1 MSKYWKQSLWIGGI
15 YWVISLAFWYA
26 DSFEASM
33 IDLGSSILLLLF
45 LIPMKWLAPIK
56 NIDTAIAKAPIVST
70 FLVFVGWVPY
80 FNAMVFFVTAMAA
93 LLIALVY
100 PLEYLFMNL
109 FNIAIILEVLRKLA
123 IIVSFIAAALLVLVF
138 RKSAAGC
145 LGRRYRLIGGDSCD
159 ARVIEPAAAASA
171 KSMYACKA
179 AAEKREADKTAAK
192 AKVEAKEEKP
202 AVEKT
207 VKKTVKKTVG
217 KKINKG
223 TTSKTD
229 AAKAKKVTE
238 KSVADQ
244 AIKQVKA
251 DLKKKNPQTALKK
264 KPAKKKTGAKK
275 SAAAK

>member
-33 IDLGSSILLLLF
+33 IDLGLSILLLLF
-45 LIPMKWLAPIK
+45 LIPMNWLVPIK

-80 FNAMVFFVTAMAA
+80 FNAMVFLVTAMAA
-93 LLIALVY
+93 FLIALVY
-100 PLEYLFMNL
+100 PLESLFMNL

-179 AAEKREADKTAAK
+179 AAEKREAGKTAAK

-207 VKKTVKKTVG
+207 VKKTVG

-223 TTSKTD
+223 TTSKAD

-251 DLKKKNPQTALKK
+251 DLKKKNPQAVLKK